1 MRADMA
7 IVLQTDFAWPDVS
20 LERAIVE
27 AAVHELVV
35 GHPCRFLPKVSKR
48 SFVRIILR
56 RS

>member
-1 MRADMA
+1 MA